1 MVANARRFRFIIFS
15 LISVALF
22 PSTNAAQSAQNVSA
36 DSDSTAATTSP
47 VPHCDTIDTDCLR
60 SLGLEPSITS
70 RLLRSWQYQYQLQEQ
85 PAVLVATTGS
95 TTETIP
101 NPNKWLQ
108 EHSVILQLSEW
119 FPRSTNLPALIQA
132 AYDVKVPNHDSAMQ
146 LGPDICGRHYT
157 ALECLASEGSW
168 WGRMFSGAKVTF
180 SVAQRDEVQQG
191 ILVPTLTASDAW
203 TWGGEVDFDPT
214 SLFLTSNNW
223 KTAVSVLGD
232 STNSKTNRRMITVAS
247 PKDHPA
253 PETKPAC
260 IYEKTSATMAACIN
274 EFTRPNLTSRTS
286 SNAPYKARWG
296 DFAAVMIPT
305 FQLKV
310 SSQFDFIKQGGIL
323 TSSPLLQRSLK
334 NMTFTWDLRR
344 LIAPATD
351 RLAIGTLYEE
361 AQKLKDQNAAMNS
374 SSAATKLCVLRSKSA
389 ASYVSVSDD
398 SNMNAC
404 RGLAVA
410 LGGVDHYAVA
420 CASEQVVIIGTAMG
434 VNQPPS
440 DSNKPSTNC
449 GWVGGSEVQLTSTGS
464 VTGTEEH
471 VVLRH

>member
-1 MVANARRFRFIIFS
+1 MAAKARWLRFIIVS
-15 LISVALF
+15 LISVPLF
-22 PSTNAAQSAQNVSA
+22 PFTNAAQSAQNVSA
-36 DSDSTAATTSP
+36 DADSTDATTSKP
-47 VPHCDTIDTDCLR
+47 PDCDMIDTDCLTA
-60 SLGLEPSITS
+60 LHLEPSIRS
-70 RLLRSWQYQYQLQEQ
+70 RILRSWQYQYQLQEQ
-85 PAVLVATTGS
+85 PAILVATTGS

-108 EHSVILQLSEW
+108 EHSIILQLSEW

-132 AYDVKVPNHDSAMQ
+132 AYDDNAPDHDRSMQ
-146 LGPDICGRHYT
+146 LGPDICGRHST

-214 SLFLTSNNW
+214 TLFLTSNNW
-223 KTAVSVLGD
+223 KTAISALRD
-232 STNSKTNRRMITVAS
+232 STNPKTKQQMITVA
-247 PKDHPA
+247 KTA
-253 PETKPAC
+253 WTKETRPAC
-260 IYEKTSATMAACIN
+260 IYEKSTTTMADCIS

-296 DFAAVMIPT
+296 DFAAVVIPT

-344 LIAPATD
+344 LIAPTTD
-351 RLAIGTLYEE
+351 RLAIGTLYQA
-361 AQKLKDQNAAMNS
+361 AQNPKDQTAAANG
-374 SSAATKLCVLRSKSA
+374 SSATTKLCVLRSRSA
-389 ASYVSVSDD
+389 TSYVSVSDD

-420 CASEQVVIIGTAMG
+420 CASEQIVVIGTAMG
-434 VNQPPS
+434 VNQPPAE
-440 DSNKPSTNC
+440 SNKPSTNC
-449 GWVGGSEVQLTSTGS
+449 GWMGGGEVQLASMESG
-464 VTGTEEH
+464 TGTDEH